1 MTLSPLMPT
10 NLETVY
16 SRGKNMDFILA
27 SKNNHKLKELNRI
40 LLPLGV
46 NIKLES
52 DLGIVLPEV
61 DETGT
66 TFEENAELKARSACK
81 VSGLPAIADDSG
93 MCVDGLD
100 GAPGVYSARFAGEE
114 QDDEANID
122 KVLFLLD
129 GQPDGSPARKARFI
143 SSICCCFPDGRKLT
157 ATGACEGE
165 IALERHG
172 HNGFGY
178 DPIFMVGEL
187 SFAEMTDEQ
196 KDKIS
201 HRGVALRQF
210 AEIIKDYLE
219 D

>member
-1 MTLSPLMPT
+1 
-10 NLETVY
+10 
-16 SRGKNMDFILA
+16 MDFILA
-27 SKNNHKLKELNRI
+27 SKNKHKLKELNRI

-100 GAPGVYSARFAGEE
+100 GAPGVYSARFAGED

>member
-1 MTLSPLMPT
+1 
-10 NLETVY
+10 
-16 SRGKNMDFILA
+16 MDFILA
-27 SKNNHKLKELNRI
+27 SKNKHKLKELNRI

-61 DETGT
+61 DETGI

-81 VSGLPAIADDSG
+81 ASGLPAIADDSG